1 MFVVA
6 AARGARA
13 QLLAS
18 GRAIALMGETFDLGD
33 WLGEDVEGAEPL
45 TDNLKAA
52 FESALSNGILD
63 ENWITSLDDSLDVDQ
78 LRKTTRL
85 LTAVYADACKEDE
98 ELHANED
105 ALCIRVN

>member
-1 MFVVA
+1 M
-6 AARGARA
+6 
-13 QLLAS
+13 AS

-63 ENWITSLDDSLDVDQ
+63 ENWITSLDAHSRRNAGADT
-78 LRKTTRL
+78 RKRPQG
-85 LTAVYADACKEDE
+85 V
-98 ELHANED
+98 
-105 ALCIRVN
+105 